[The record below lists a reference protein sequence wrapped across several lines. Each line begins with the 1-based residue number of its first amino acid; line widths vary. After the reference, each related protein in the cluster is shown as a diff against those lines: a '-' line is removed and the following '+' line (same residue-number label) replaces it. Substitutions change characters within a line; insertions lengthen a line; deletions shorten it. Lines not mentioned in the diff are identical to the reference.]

1 MLSCAT
7 RAGPWVEF
15 PFLLFW
21 DNSMRNRLNTHGS
34 APSLFGQ
41 KPKAVE
47 MYTETKISFPKV

>member
-1 MLSCAT
+1 MWEC
-7 RAGPWVEF
+7 WVVQLG
-15 PFLLFW
+15 LLFW